1 MTDLEFVQELIKRA
15 GGAKGAIVYVP
26 SSIPKGYRVVAVRP
40 AKSGEQ
46 YLDPHGLAN
55 VATHDWVSSTVAVI
69 VERERVQVGYTVRS
83 LGRIPKMGETYKPVS
98 DLVNPYSTPTI
109 RGYENDD
116 GYTNCVAVEV
126 VPVYEDAN

>member
-1 MTDLEFVQELIKRA
+1 MTDLEFVQELVKRA
-15 GGAKGAIVYVP
+15 GGRDIVSP
-26 SSIPKGYRVVAVRP
+26 STIPNGYRVLGVRHP
-40 AKSGEQ
+40 KRGEQ
-46 YLDPHGLAN
+46 YIDSHGRVQTA
-55 VATHDWVSSTVAVI
+55 AYDWDLSVAVI

-126 VPVYEDAN
+126 VPVYEDGN